1 MDKDRTE
8 MVVNTNAI
16 EKILSRR
23 ERIPYYLL
31 YHMFIQPAKIY
42 NNIKYGLI
50 KKEFVKINGLTLY
63 LNPQDEGLSK
73 DLAINPDR
81 EAEAQSMLEE
91 IKPNYTVIDIGANIG
106 YYVLKESTFIGE
118 KGSIHAIEPVES
130 NYAWLSKNIEKNN
143 CKSVHKHRL
152 AIGEKDGEAE
162 VFIHTKQNMSGLVKQ
177 ENGRYKYVE
186 KVKVKT
192 LTNFVKEQQIKPDF
206 IRMDVEGY
214 EYHIIKGG
222 IEALERYKPKLMME
236 IHPSI
241 LGERKTL
248 ELLGMLK
255 GIGYECTKIAIENPL
270 YPLVSKENPLYGLLL
285 YLFRKFNK
293 ENYLMG
299 KLGGAYTDT
308 KMEDLIRNKGFLMG
322 VVPMFHVLLEVK

>member
-1 MDKDRTE
+1 MA
-8 MVVNTNAI
+8 VNMNAI

-31 YHMFIQPAKIY
+31 YHVFIQPAKIY
-42 NNIKYGLI
+42 NNIKYRLA
-50 KKEFVKINGLTLY
+50 KKESVKINGLTIY

-81 EAEAQSMLEE
+81 ESEAQSMLEE
-91 IKPNYTVIDIGANIG
+91 IKPNHTVIDIGANIG

-118 KGSIHAIEPVES
+118 NGSIHAIEPVES
-130 NYAWLSKNIEKNN
+130 NYNWLSKNIEKNN
-143 CKSVHKHRL
+143 RKSVHKYRL

-162 VFIHTKQNMSGLVKQ
+162 IYIHAKQNMSGLVKQ
-177 ENGRYKYVE
+177 EDGRYKYVE

-192 LTNFVKEQQIKPDF
+192 LTNFVKEQKIKPDF
-206 IRMDVEGY
+206 VRMDVEGY

-222 IEALERYKPKLMME
+222 LEALKKHKPKLMME
-236 IHPSI
+236 IHPSL

-255 GIGYECTKIAIENPL
+255 EIGYECTKIAIENPL
-270 YPLVSKENPLYGLLL
+270 YPLISKENPIYGFLLF
-285 YLFRKFNK
+285 LFRKFNK
-293 ENYLMG
+293 ENYLMS
-299 KLGGAYTDT
+299 KLGGAYTGI
-308 KMEDLIRNKGFLMG
+308 KIEDLIRNKGFLMG
-322 VVPMFHVLLEVK
+322 VVPMFHVLLEAK